1 MNTNELKET
10 TINVMSKVIVN
21 TNPKMVIRRLQADN
35 AFAIYSNVD
44 TTDRIGNTHKHTIL
58 IDIVTEKTKPEFFKT
73 IKNIIKDLEN
83 PRPHYYTSLFHSVI
97 VKDDDDN
104 VIEKLIKFDHR
115 AFSLKVYNL
124 NVDKYIDHDDE
135 FNIVKMWYNCAEFL
149 IEHKSMFD
157 RLFPASK
164 SLYSYFRYGFLLMG
178 NQAAEDEILAKVI
191 TDDLFGYCYDEN
203 TKYTKLK
210 NRTQE
215 IYYKT
220 KCSNELCKAINVDI
234 RLIDVAL
241 YYAAESSLVYN
252 KELYLQGEFAF
263 MPISFN
269 ASNRD
274 IAKRYIIPITW
285 FDFEDIQIYNAKIDY
300 IACGN
305 CGRSLIHTFNN

>member
-1 MNTNELKET
+1 MDTNELRQSV
-10 TINVMSKVIVN
+10 INVMSKAIVN

-44 TTDRIGNTHKHTIL
+44 VTDRIGNTYKHTIL
-58 IDIVTEKTKPEFFKT
+58 IDIVTEKTKPGFFKT
-73 IKNIIKDLEN
+73 IKNIIKVLEN

-97 VKDDDDN
+97 VKDNDDN
-104 VIEKLIKFDHR
+104 VIEKLIKFDYST
-115 AFSLKVYNL
+115 FSF
-124 NVDKYIDHDDE
+124 KYYKLDADDE
-135 FNIVKMWYNCAEFL
+135 FNIVKMLYNCTESL
-149 IEHKSMFD
+149 IEYNSMFD

-164 SLYSYFRYGFLLMG
+164 SEYSYFKYGFLLMG

-191 TDDLFGYCYDEN
+191 TDDLFGYRYDEN

-215 IYYKT
+215 IYCKT
-220 KCSNELCKAINVDI
+220 KCSNELCKSINVDI
-234 RLIDVAL
+234 CLIDVVL
-241 YYAAESSLVYN
+241 YYAAESSLEYN
-252 KELYLQGEFAF
+252 KELYLQGEFAY

-269 ASNRD
+269 TSNRD
-274 IAKRYIIPITW
+274 IAKRYIIPRTW
-285 FDFEDIQIYNAKIDY
+285 FDFEDTQIYNAKIDY